1 MGWEECGVTLRP
13 GAGHFPDAA
22 GTRAYGLYDPA
33 AGFRKPQVGT
43 WSYRP
48 QKYPNFSDN
57 GPHFALPVRALASV
71 NPFIYHYKWHFLGGV
86 LFVALSTL
94 LAIFPAQLVRYAF
107 DLVNE
112 GIDLYHLYAGTQAQH
127 DVYQLFGRNVL
138 FYGMLIIL
146 LALLRGIF
154 LFFMRQT
161 LIVMSRHIENDQKN
175 QIFNH
180 YQSLPLSF
188 YRRNSTG
195 DLMSRI
201 AEDVGRVRMYL
212 GPAIMYFLQLVLLF
226 VLIVPLMLMVNVK
239 LTLYTLLPLPILSVS
254 IFYINNLIERKSDE
268 IQRALA
274 GMTTFVQEAFSGIRV
289 LKSFV
294 RQADSHEQ
302 FSQASNHYKE
312 KSLSLN
318 FVNALFFPLIL
329 FLVGLSTLITVWVG
343 GQEVIRGTI
352 TTGTIAEFLIYVNLL
367 TWPVTALGWT
377 SSLVQRAEASQARIN
392 EFLDQKTDIVSRQ
405 NIVREIQ
412 GDIVFDHVSFT
423 YPDTGI
429 EALKD
434 VSFRIRPGQTLA
446 VIGNTGSGKST
457 IAALLC
463 RLYDVTEGSI
473 SVDGTD
479 VRDYALTSLRE
490 QIGYVPQ
497 DVFLFSDTIR
507 NNINFGLNQPDEA
520 RMLQAARDADVHDNI
535 AAFPE
540 GFDTKVGERGITLS
554 GGQKQR
560 VSMAR
565 ALVKEPKILILDDS
579 LSAVDTKTENAILG
593 SLQRI
598 MANRTSLIISHRVS
612 SVKLADEILVLD
624 DGVIVQHG
632 THAALMAETGGLYQA
647 LYERQLQTE
656 EV

>member
-1 MGWEECGVTLRP
+1 MPT
-13 GAGHFPDAA
+13 
-22 GTRAYGLYDPA
+22 
-33 AGFRKPQVGT
+33 
-43 WSYRP
+43 
-48 QKYPNFSDN
+48 
-57 GPHFALPVRALASV
+57 RALAAV
-71 NPFIYHYKWHFLGGV
+71 NPHIFRYKWHFLGGV
-86 LFVALSTL
+86 LFVILSTL
-94 LAIFPAQLVRYAF
+94 LTIFPAQLVRYSF

-112 GIDLYHLYAGTQAQH
+112 GIDLYHLYAGTQAQAG
-127 DVYQLFGRNVL
+127 VYHLFGRNVL
-138 FYGMLIIL
+138 FYGMLIIV

-161 LIVMSRHIENDQKN
+161 LIVMSRRIENDQKN
-175 QIFNH
+175 QIYQH
-180 YQSLPLSF
+180 YQSLPLAF
-188 YRRNSTG
+188 YRRHSTG

-201 AEDVGRVRMYL
+201 SEDVGRVRMYL
-212 GPAIMYFLQLVLLF
+212 GPGIMYFLQLVLLF
-226 VLIVPLMLMVNVK
+226 VLVVPLMLLVNVK
-239 LTLYTLLPLPILSVS
+239 LTVLTLLPLPILSVS
-254 IFYINNLIERKSDE
+254 IFYVNNLIERKSDE
-268 IQRALA
+268 IQKSLSA
-274 GMTTFVQEAFSGIRV
+274 MTTFTQEAFSGIRV

-294 RQADSHEQ
+294 RQQDSYEQ
-302 FSQASNHYKE
+302 FQVSTNEYKD

-318 FVNALFFPLIL
+318 FVNSLFFPLIM
-329 FLVGLSTLITVWVG
+329 FLVGISTIVTVWIG

-352 TTGTIAEFLIYVNLL
+352 TTGSIAEFIIYVNLL

-392 EFLDQKTDIVSRQ
+392 EFLDEKTDIVSRQ
-405 NIVREIQ
+405 HIAKPIT
-412 GDIVFDHVSFT
+412 GDIVFDHVTFT

-429 EALKD
+429 TALRD

-463 RLYDVTEGSI
+463 RLYDVTSGDI
-473 SVDGTD
+473 QVDGTD

-497 DVFLFSDTIR
+497 DVFLFSESIR
-507 NNINFGLNQPDEA
+507 HNINFGLDQPDEEKMA
-520 RMLQAARDADVHDNI
+520 QAARDADVYENI
-535 AAFPE
+535 IRFPE

-565 ALVKEPKILILDDS
+565 ALVKEPRILILDDS
-579 LSAVDTKTENAILG
+579 LSAVDTKTENAILD
-593 SLQRI
+593 SLQRV
-598 MANRTSLIISHRVS
+598 MKNRTSLIISHRVS

-624 DGVIVQHG
+624 DGQIVQHG
-632 THAALMAETGGLYQA
+632 THAALMAQPEGLYRA

-656 EV
+656 AAAS